1 MSPIATIIVTIV
13 VLAIVIAIIVYLMNW
28 LYRRS
33 SKEVAFV
40 RTGLG
45 GQKVVMNGGAFVLPI
60 IHEVIPV
67 NMNTL
72 RLEVQR
78 GRERALITKNRMR
91 VDVVAEFYL
100 RVQSTPDA
108 IANAAQTLGQRT
120 MHPEALSELMEGKF
134 VDALRSVAAEMS
146 MEEMHEKRGE
156 YVKRVKQAA
165 AEDLLK
171 NGLELETVSLT
182 GLDQTNMEFFNPSN
196 AFDAEGLTQLTEQI
210 ERRKKI
216 RNDIEQDTM
225 IEIRN
230 KNLEA
235 EKQSLIIDQASEAAR
250 LDHERTLEM
259 RRAAQRAE
267 VSRERA
273 QQEQQA
279 EQAQIAARHEVER
292 SRIATDLA
300 LQGDRIHQEQEIQRL
315 EVERRK
321 ALELAEQQRA
331 IAIAQA
337 SKSQSEA
344 QAEAETAR
352 AKAVSAEEKV
362 FSARETEVAE
372 RRKAIELI
380 QAAQDAERDALR
392 IKIGA
397 EAERLAA
404 VDRADAQRT
413 NAESEAESEKI
424 RALAS
429 RLRYEIEAEGTRL
442 MNEAQNMLTPE
453 SRTSTMRLR
462 LLDKLEGIIRESVR
476 PMEKIDSIKI
486 LHVDGL
492 GGRQFAPRPG
502 GRRQFRRQH
511 GQQRAA
517 LPRPGAAGGFAAEGD
532 GVDRQRSHQAR
543 QYDAR
548 AGRRRWRRRTAN
560 REEAT
565 WSRSIYRAS
574 STPRPIGSGRRSG
587 ISTLCPNGIPPS
599 RTAISR
605 AGCPPTGSAASAIS
619 T

>member
-1 MSPIATIIVTIV
+1 MSTIGTIV
-13 VLAIVIAIIVYLMNW
+13 LVIVVAAIVIAVVVYLMNW

-40 RTGLG
+40 RTGFG

-100 RVQSTPDA
+100 RVQSTPES

-120 MHPEALSELMEGKF
+120 MQPEALAELIEGKF
-134 VDALRSVAAEMS
+134 VDALRAVAAEMS

-156 YVKRVKQAA
+156 YVRRVKQAV

-225 IEIRN
+225 IQIRN

-235 EKQSLIIDQASEAAR
+235 EKQSLAIDQASEAAR
-250 LDHERTLEM
+250 LEHEQTLET

-267 VSRERA
+267 VARERA

-279 EQAQIAARHEVER
+279 EQAQIAARLEVEK

-300 LQGDRIHQEQEIQRL
+300 LQEDRIHQEQEIQRL

-321 ALELAEQQRA
+321 SLELAEQQRA
-331 IAIAQA
+331 IAVAGA

-352 AKAVSAEEKV
+352 AKAVAAEEKV
-362 FSARETEVAE
+362 FSARETEVAQ
-372 RRKAIELI
+372 RRKQIELI

-392 IKIGA
+392 IKHAA

-404 VDRADAQRT
+404 VDRAQAQRT
-413 NAESEAESEKI
+413 NAEAEAEADKI
-424 RALAS
+424 RALAA

-442 MNEAQNMLTPE
+442 MNEAQNTLTPE
-453 SRTSTMRLR
+453 SRASAMRLR
-462 LLDKLEGIIRESVR
+462 LIDKLEAIIRESVK
-476 PMEKIDSIKI
+476 PMEKIEGIKI

-492 GGRQFAPRPG
+492 GGGSG
-502 GRRQFRRQH
+502 GRTGPEGGGSF
-511 GQQRAA
+511 ADSIVNSA
-517 LPRPGAAGGFAAEGD
+517 LR
-532 GVDRQRSHQAR
+532 
-543 QYDAR
+543 
-548 AGRRRWRRRTAN
+548 
-560 REEAT
+560 
-565 WSRSIYRAS
+565 YRAQAPLVD
-574 STPRPIGSGRRSG
+574 TLLKEIGLSGTDLGKLGNMMREPVG
-587 ISTLCPNGIPPS
+587 
-599 RTAISR
+599 
-605 AGCPPTGSAASAIS
+605 AGADADEELK
-619 T
+619 

>member
-1 MSPIATIIVTIV
+1 MSPIATLIVTIV
-13 VLAIVIAIIVYLMNW
+13 ILAIVIAVIVYLMNW

-344 QAEAETAR
+344 QAEAEMAR

-372 RRKAIELI
+372 RRKAVELI

-392 IKIGA
+392 IKIGGRGRA
-397 EAERLAA
+397 AGSRRPRRRPAHQRRGRGRVRQDPRARLAPA
-404 VDRADAQRT
+404 LRDRGRGHAADERGPEHALAGIPHLGHAAAPARQAGGDHPRKRP
-413 NAESEAESEKI
+413 AHGEDRQHQDPACGWAGRAAI
-424 RALAS
+424 RA
-429 RLRYEIEAEGTRL
+429 
-442 MNEAQNMLTPE
+442 P
-453 SRTSTMRLR
+453 
-462 LLDKLEGIIRESVR
+462 
-476 PMEKIDSIKI
+476 
-486 LHVDGL
+486 
-492 GGRQFAPRPG
+492 
-502 GRRQFRRQH
+502 GRR
-511 GQQRAA
+511 AA
-517 LPRPGAAGGFAAEGD
+517 
-532 GVDRQRSHQAR
+532 
-543 QYDAR
+543 
-548 AGRRRWRRRTAN
+548 
-560 REEAT
+560 
-565 WSRSIYRAS
+565 
-574 STPRPIGSGRRSG
+574 
-587 ISTLCPNGIPPS
+587 
-599 RTAISR
+599 AIS
-605 AGCPPTGSAASAIS
+605 PTAW
-619 T
+619 